1 MTILGIVN
9 FVIIQMKIKTFCP
22 RCGKT
27 NPAEI
32 HTCTPKEVMEQAVK
46 EKPIAYYD
54 PVHDKLLWAD
64 GPQYVHAQKTKGMS
78 LVPLY
83 PHPPEPKRKP
93 LDGDEVLEGFRAIGA
108 MGESF
113 ILRYFLKGVRYA
125 EKYHGVGEE

>member
-93 LDGDEVLEGFRAIGA
+93 LDGDEVLEGFYKAEGFSLH
-108 MGESF
+108 SF
-113 ILRYFLKGVRYA
+113 TEGVRWA
-125 EKYHGVGEE
+125 EKHHGIGGDDGN